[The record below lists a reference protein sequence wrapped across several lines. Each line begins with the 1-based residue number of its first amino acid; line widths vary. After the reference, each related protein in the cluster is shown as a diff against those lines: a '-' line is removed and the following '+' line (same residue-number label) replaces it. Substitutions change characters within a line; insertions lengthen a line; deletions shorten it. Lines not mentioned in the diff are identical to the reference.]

1 MGEVVQALKYSN
13 VNAVVFSV
21 RCLIGSAELSVPI
34 FREVSNEIES
44 DIRKEL
50 EGLADLLLRGFD
62 WLALEKNSLSG
73 FRRIRGKEKAPR

>member
-1 MGEVVQALKYSN
+1 MQALKYSD
-13 VNAVVFSV
+13 VNAVVLSV
-21 RCLIGSAELSVPI
+21 RCLIGSVYLRVPI

-62 WLALEKNSLSG
+62 W
-73 FRRIRGKEKAPR
+73 